1 MNKPDPNSFTSI
13 AKRVGC
19 SRVYV
24 SRVARGLD
32 KASPDTPRGRKLAR
46 ILSRRA
52 NLAAAK

>member
-24 SRVARGLD
+24 SRVARGIWPCS
-32 KASPDTPRGRKLAR
+32 ASPKGRKLAR
-46 ILSRRA
+46 ILSRR
-52 NLAAAK
+52 NAAATK

>member
-24 SRVARGLD
+24 SRVARGLLP
-32 KASPDTPRGRKLAR
+32 ASRDTPVGRKLAR
-46 ILSRRA
+46 ILASRRA
-52 NLAAAK
+52 VVAG

>member
-1 MNKPDPNSFTSI
+1 MNKPDPNSFSSI

-19 SRVYV
+19 TRAYV
-24 SRVARGLD
+24 SRVARGIW
-32 KASPDTPRGRKLAR
+32 KAGDTPKGRKIAR